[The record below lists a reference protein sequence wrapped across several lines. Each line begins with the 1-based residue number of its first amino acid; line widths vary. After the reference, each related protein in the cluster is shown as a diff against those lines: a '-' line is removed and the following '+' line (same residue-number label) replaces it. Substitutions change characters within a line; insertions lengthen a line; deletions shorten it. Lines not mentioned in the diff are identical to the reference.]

1 MYGFARNA
9 VVVASAGTG
18 KTHALVGML
27 VHTLLGETELG
38 AVSPSR
44 VVATTFSRRAAREIR
59 ARLALALDA
68 LGEAPESSPYWPV
81 LQDTRSARGLAPR
94 SVESVAQGA
103 RAASRGAS
111 EVFVGTLHG
120 FALSLLGNFSLEV
133 GRPGGIVVVDE
144 ADFRARVGRAI
155 ARAVEARAAED
166 GPSVRALVGLAGGID
181 ALVSRLA
188 HTFASFEEL
197 GLRVRDLALAP
208 DDARVLERRWLDLAA
223 RVRGAAH
230 LPRYEAAARAFATLD
245 DRVSF
250 DAAREVL
257 AQLAAVRSLK
267 NDPDEVALGEFFEG
281 LRGNSKSGKLEAVFA
296 AYQAREQFAL
306 AGRQLLALLGACE
319 RELDA
324 AREAADGLSFG
335 ELLAALERLLASDPQ
350 VAEEIGARYDVLLV
364 DEFQDTSRLQ
374 KRLLELLWASPP
386 GEGVAGVRP
395 TGLFVVGDRKQSIY
409 GFRGA
414 DVSVFAELCVGLAGE
429 PAREKLRVD
438 EGAVYTPAE
447 PRADFFP
454 LRTNRRSSPELL
466 SFINAFS
473 ARVFEDAVDK
483 RELFE
488 LEYSPDI
495 EDLLAPSTPPA
506 PSPLD
511 AQPPAVWLRPPL
523 PKRGSTTRR
532 DDARVVTRVIQELTS
547 GRRPSALP
555 AGASPRYKDCA
566 VLALTNDM
574 LDEQAYALAEVNVP
588 YVLAGKSFYKAREVL
603 DLAALLALLLDPND
617 ALAALTVLR
626 GPLAAVSDETLVGM
640 TERGKGLRRV
650 DGALLEGTR
659 AALIH
664 EGERPR
670 VAQVVEVVERL
681 GRLLPRVGAGSALR
695 EAVRTLRLEE
705 ILSSLPRGRSKV
717 LNVRKFLSMADEA
730 DDPRALV
737 ARVLTRAGGTDDEGE
752 AAAFSEEDDA
762 VRLLTVHASKGLDFK
777 VVFVPQMGALVDA
790 SRAGGGSFGIER
802 TARGVYVAP
811 RLAHPR
817 GLVLDSPAYERTRAM
832 GQRRDRAERR
842 RLLYVAMTR
851 ASHMLFPV
859 GARRAPKKTLG
870 DAHATCG
877 AATLEDLVIGPAAA
891 TFAVE
896 DVELP
901 SREGATV
908 SPLASL
914 ARRSPRSPSSPR
926 ASPGP
931 AGSARSRSRLRRS
944 KTFTCA
950 RGGSSSCICWGY
962 PSTPTSLGGRRA
974 PPPAKGCPSGCPPR
988 ERRPTPPRASTLSP
1002 KARECTEC
1010 SSGSISRSSA
1020 SRGLWRASPRGSC
1033 ARACPSII
1041 LGTRPSPGGSRAS
1054 SRDRGS
1060 PSASRAARRCTAS
1073 TPSPYTCLSGAGA
1086 PRCFAGAWT
1095 SWSPA
1100 RAGSASS
1107 SRSSTTSALEVPLFS
1122 RTSCSSSS
1130 TRSPRVASS
1139 PRRSSCAPAW
1149 CSSAVSPVSP
1159 CGCPRPSA
1167 APSKRASPTRCLRS
1181 PRLDGL
1187 ACSRGRACR
1196 AARPSRVATW
1206 GDATRSAPR
1215 SPDPSLAGRRL
1226 RGRHGAWRW
1235 KGHGGKPLPRDHHV
1249 VEEG

>member
-1 MYGFARNA
+1 VYGFARNA

-386 GEGVAGVRP
+386 GEGVAEGVAGVRP

-511 AQPPAVWLRPPL
+511 AQPPTVWLRPPL

-914 ARRSPRSPSSPR
+914 ASLPEEPVVASGVAGAGRFRTLPIAPTSLQDFHLCARRFELVHLLGLPEHAHLARGAKGATAREGLPVGVPTERAPSDPTARVDAQSEGTRMHRVLERLDLALLGQPRSLAGISAGLVREGVPLDHPRHAPIARRLSRFVSGPWLTERVARGATVHREHAFAVHLPVGSGRTALFRGSMDLVVARPGRVGLELEVVDYKRARGPALLPYELQLELYALAARRLFPEAVVVRAGVVFLGGEPGEPVWLPEAERGALEARVADTVSALAEARWLGVFPR
-926 ASPGP
+926 ASLPRCE
-931 AGSARSRSRLRRS
+931 AIA
-944 KTFTCA
+944 C
-950 RGGSSSCICWGY
+950 GY
-962 PSTPTSLGGRRA
+962 VGRCH
-974 PPPAKGCPSGCPPR
+974 PL
-988 ERRPTPPRASTLSP
+988 RASLT
-1002 KARECTEC
+1002 
-1010 SSGSISRSSA
+1010 
-1020 SRGLWRASPRGSC
+1020 
-1033 ARACPSII
+1033 
-1041 LGTRPSPGGSRAS
+1041 
-1054 SRDRGS
+1054 
-1060 PSASRAARRCTAS
+1060 
-1073 TPSPYTCLSGAGA
+1073 
-1086 PRCFAGAWT
+1086 
-1095 SWSPA
+1095 
-1100 RAGSASS
+1100 
-1107 SRSSTTSALEVPLFS
+1107 
-1122 RTSCSSSS
+1122 
-1130 TRSPRVASS
+1130 
-1139 PRRSSCAPAW
+1139 
-1149 CSSAVSPVSP
+1149 
-1159 CGCPRPSA
+1159 
-1167 APSKRASPTRCLRS
+1167 
-1181 PRLDGL
+1181 
-1187 ACSRGRACR
+1187 
-1196 AARPSRVATW
+1196 
-1206 GDATRSAPR
+1206 
-1215 SPDPSLAGRRL
+1215 
-1226 RGRHGAWRW
+1226 
-1235 KGHGGKPLPRDHHV
+1235 
-1249 VEEG
+1249 